1 MSDYG
6 LFLDSDGIID
16 IAFVP
21 GDVAADDGLETSVL
35 ISLFSDARSPQ
46 ELIEAI
52 DQDGDLRGYWGDL
65 ASEDQTGSLLWTV
78 KRAKQ
83 LQKVLAQ
90 VRSYAMASLQWMID
104 DKVAERVEVQT
115 SYPAIGWMLI
125 EVFIYRPGSKNPVS
139 YRYNYQWN
147 AQKIKAVS

>member
-6 LFLDSDGIID
+6 LFLDTDGLID

-21 GDVAADDGLETSVL
+21 GDVAADDGLETAIL
-35 ISLFSDARSPQ
+35 ISLFSDARASD
-46 ELIEAI
+46 ELIEAL
-52 DQDGDLRGYWGDL
+52 DKDGDLRGYWGDFET
-65 ASEDQTGSLLWTV
+65 EDQTGSLIWTV

-83 LQKVLAQ
+83 LQRVLAQ
-90 VRSYAMASLQWMID
+90 VRSYAMNSLQWLID
-104 DKVAERVEVQT
+104 DKVAESVVVNT

-147 AQKIKAVS
+147 AQQIKAVS